1 MAATLPFC
9 AERNDDGLTDIN
21 WLQNL
26 SVGANIPFGNI
37 LLPMDDNSLEKE
49 SIVLSSVRN
58 DRPPLSYGCLIA
70 LALCSNPL
78 RRLHLQEIYQWIESK
93 FPYYRG
99 GERSKAWKV
108 CTTQLN
114 LYIGVCQARLTCVYT
129 SQAIMYL

>member
-1 MAATLPFC
+1 MAATMQFC
-9 AERNDDGLTDIN
+9 TDRNDDGLTDIN

-37 LLPMDDNSLEKE
+37 LLPMDDKSHEKE

-93 FPYYRG
+93 FPYYRC
-99 GERSKAWKV
+99 GEKSKAWKV
-108 CTTQLN
+108 RITT
-114 LYIGVCQARLTCVYT
+114 IYT
-129 SQAIMYL
+129 T